1 MKAKLKRSDTLE
13 NDLLKIGAAYV
24 RVSDERQDEYS
35 PDSQLKK
42 IREYAA
48 KEGYLIPDEY
58 VFYDDGISG
67 KSVRKRADFN
77 RMIALAKDKDHSFD
91 RIYVWKLSRFA
102 RNQEESI
109 VYKNL
114 LRKIGVS
121 VVSVSE
127 PLPEGPFG
135 SLIER
140 IIEWMDEFYLINLGT
155 EVSRGMNEKVS
166 RGEPAVPAPFGYING
181 DKTYLPDEESG
192 AADVIR
198 EIFQRYADGEKQRE
212 IAISL
217 GQRGIRTRRG
227 NMPENRWVE
236 YILWNPAYIGKIR
249 WTPDGSK
256 VVSKRDYTNENIML
270 IDGNWQP
277 LISIELWDKVQDMLT
292 AQKLA
297 YSKYAKRQ
305 QPIEYMLKGLVKCS
319 VCGGTLAMSS
329 VISGKNKTRTMQCC
343 NYARAACHTSH
354 SITVPKLE
362 SAFIKGLRLALEK
375 EEFTFA
381 PNHKKKQD
389 TPSIDYDKLIALE
402 ERKLARAKEAYLAEI
417 DTIEQYKHNKEEITK
432 RIENLKTKQSE
443 HTSSEIDIDAFT
455 KKVTDILKLIER
467 DDVTEAAKNDA
478 LHTIIEKIVYRKAEG
493 NLAIYFH
500 DI

>member
-1 MKAKLKRSDTLE
+1 MNTLE
-13 NDLLKIGAAYV
+13 NELLNIGAAYV

-67 KSVRKRADFN
+67 KNVKNRENFN
-77 RMIALAKDKDHSFD
+77 QMIAIAKEKDHPFD
-91 RIYVWKLSRFA
+91 KIYVWKLSRFA
-102 RNQEESI
+102 RNQEQSI

-114 LRKIGVS
+114 LRKMSIS

-127 PLPEGPFG
+127 PLPDGPFG

-155 EVSRGMNEKVS
+155 EVTRGMTEKVS

-181 DKTYLPDEESG
+181 EKTYLPDNESG
-192 AADVIR
+192 AADIVR

-212 IAISL
+212 IAVLL
-217 GQRGIRTRRG
+217 GQRGVRTKQG
-227 NMPENRWVE
+227 NMPENRWVD
-236 YILWNPAYIGKIR
+236 YILRNPAYISKIR
-249 WTPDGSK
+249 WSSDGSRA
-256 VVSKRDYTNENIML
+256 VSKRDYENESITVY
-270 IDGNWQP
+270 DGNWQP
-277 LISIELWDKVQDMLT
+277 LISTELWDKVQDMLA
-292 AQKLA
+292 AQKQS

-305 QPIEYMLKGLVKCS
+305 QPVQYMLKGLIRCS
-319 VCGGTLAMSS
+319 ACGATLAMSS
-329 VISGKNKTRTMQCC
+329 TKSGKNRLSVLQCC
-343 NYARAACHTSH
+343 NYARASCHTSH
-354 SITVPKLE
+354 SITMNKAETALIQGLKLAVE
-362 SAFIKGLRLALEK
+362 N

-381 PNHKKKQD
+381 PTPKKKQD
-389 TPSIDYDKLIALE
+389 TPSVDYDKLIAIE
-402 ERKLARAKEAYLAEI
+402 EKMLVRAKAAYLAEV
-417 DTIEQYKHNKEEITK
+417 DTIEQYAQNKAEITE
-432 RIENLKTKQSE
+432 RIEKLKAKQNE
-443 HTSSEIDIDAFT
+443 DTTQEIDIKAFT
-455 KKVTDILKLIER
+455 KKVTNILKYIQR
-467 DDVTEAAKNDA
+467 DDVTESAKNDV
-478 LHTIIEKIVYRKAEG
+478 LHTIIEKIVFEKAKG

>member
-1 MKAKLKRSDTLE
+1 METE
-13 NDLLKIGAAYV
+13 LLKIGAAYV

-42 IREYAA
+42 IREFAA

-77 RMIALAKDKDHSFD
+77 RMIAIAKDKDHSFD

-127 PLPEGPFG
+127 PLPDGPFG

-155 EVSRGMNEKVS
+155 EVVRGMSERVS
-166 RGEPAVPAPFGYING
+166 RGEPVVYAPFGYINA

-192 AADVIR
+192 AADIVR
-198 EIFQRYADGEKQRE
+198 EVFERYANGDKQRE

-217 GQRGIRTRRG
+217 GQRGVRTKQG
-227 NMPENRWVE
+227 NMPENRWID
-236 YILWNPAYIGKIR
+236 YMLWNPAYIGKIR
-249 WTPDGSK
+249 WTPDGDRA
-256 VVSKRDYTNENIML
+256 VSKRDYTNESIQ
-270 IDGNWQP
+270 ISDGNWQP
-277 LISIELWDKVQDMLT
+277 LISMELWEKVQEMLL
-292 AQKLA
+292 AQKKK
-297 YSKYAKRQ
+297 YPKYAKRQ
-305 QPIEYMLKGLVKCS
+305 QPIPYMLKGIVRCS
-319 VCGGTLAMSS
+319 ACGGTLAMGCAK
-329 VISGKNKTRTMQCC
+329 SGKNKLSTMQCC
-343 NYARAACHTSH
+343 NYSRGSCHTSH
-354 SITVPKLE
+354 SITMPKLE
-362 SAFIKGLRLALEK
+362 SALIHGLEDAIKEK
-375 EEFTFA
+375 KFTIN
-381 PNHKKKQD
+381 PTPKKKAAS
-389 TPSIDYDKLIALE
+389 PSVDYDKLISVE
-402 ERKLARAKEAYLAEI
+402 ERRLARAKEAYLAEI
-417 DTIEQYKHNKEEITK
+417 DTIEQYKQNKKEITK
-432 RIENLKTKQSE
+432 KIDDLKAARDKETVTE
-443 HTSSEIDIDAFT
+443 FDTEAFAN
-455 KKVTDILKLIER
+455 KVLGVLEFIKRE
-467 DDVTEAAKNDA
+467 DVTAEAKNET
-478 LHTIIEKIVYRKAEG
+478 LRTIIEKVVFEKAKG